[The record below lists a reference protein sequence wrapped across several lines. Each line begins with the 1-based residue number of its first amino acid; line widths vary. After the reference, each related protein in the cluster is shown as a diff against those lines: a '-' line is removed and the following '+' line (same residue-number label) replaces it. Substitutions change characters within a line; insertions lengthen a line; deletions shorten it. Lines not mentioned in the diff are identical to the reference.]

1 MRRAGVSAGRRKAPA
16 YRGRRRRD
24 STKVARSKKNPP
36 AIEAFNGGRR
46 HRRNAGPP
54 GTRSICH
61 VPAYV
66 WNVPGMSR
74 DRRVIEASSADEF
87 SSRTTRKVL
96 GAADA
101 EARGFPEHAFA
112 SQDRTA
118 VIPGGTGGT
127 GGTAANSANFWWY
140 RTVGPVGPPWKIADP
155 RGQPWAHW
163 SHLSVP
169 PVRAN
174 SCGVPKIR
182 DEKLEDAAALAGKGF
197 SAHCGQCNGG

>member
-1 MRRAGVSAGRRKAPA
+1 MLSSTWSRSPA
-16 YRGRRRRD
+16 QAQ
-24 STKVARSKKNPP
+24 SNPQP
-36 AIEAFNGGRR
+36 
-46 HRRNAGPP
+46 
-54 GTRSICH
+54 
-61 VPAYV
+61 
-66 WNVPGMSR
+66 
-74 DRRVIEASSADEF
+74 
-87 SSRTTRKVL
+87 
-96 GAADA
+96 ADA
-101 EARGFPEHAFA
+101 DARGFPEHAFA

-174 SCGVPKIR
+174 SCGVPPVPPSPPK
-182 DEKLEDAAALAGKGF
+182 KLSREMKMELRIMTAQLGGTCKGTGLPSKAARSHPAAAIPTVREAAFRLAGRGPVRSDRASWGLHSGDVTGIGGSGAPRRRF
-197 SAHCGQCNGG
+197 ADPAWRCGAL